1 MKNVLLEILVI
12 FLKIL
17 YLPMKLFKVKD
28 KITYMSRESNTES
41 LDFKMIRQE
50 LEKEYP
56 EYENIILC
64 KKIEDG
70 ILNKISYCGNVF
82 RQMYHLATSKV
93 IVLDTYSITAC
104 VLSHKKKTKI
114 IQIWHALGAIK
125 KFGYQTIGTKSGSN
139 INTAKI
145 MCMHKNYDYVLA
157 PSVATAKN
165 FEKAFNVGEE
175 KIKYIGLP
183 RIDYILHKDEQKKKE
198 IFNKYNIQENKQLVV
213 YVPTFR
219 RGGKVE
225 LDELVEKVDTNKYI
239 LVIKLH
245 PLDWKNYTYKQKDG
259 VIYDTEFKSYDWL
272 KIADKIITDYSSLS
286 IESSLLNIP
295 IYFYTYDLKEYKEN
309 TGLNFDFANEEI
321 GKYNTGNVDDL
332 LKLMEEKYD
341 YKSLENFKNKYISI
355 DTNNC
360 TKQVVEFI
368 ARLLKNEEIKDLGNE
383 PIKEEQTI

>member
-1 MKNVLLEILVI
+1 MACIRSNKKVWVSNNRYKIW
-12 FLKIL
+12 LK
-17 YLPMKLFKVKD
+17 YK
-28 KITYMSRESNTES
+28 
-41 LDFKMIRQE
+41 
-50 LEKEYP
+50 
-56 EYENIILC
+56 
-64 KKIEDG
+64 
-70 ILNKISYCGNVF
+70 YC
-82 RQMYHLATSKV
+82 
-93 IVLDTYSITAC
+93 
-104 VLSHKKKTKI
+104 
-114 IQIWHALGAIK
+114 
-125 KFGYQTIGTKSGSN
+125 
-139 INTAKI
+139 
-145 MCMHKNYDYVLA
+145 KNYDYVLA
-157 PSVATAKN
+157 PSVATAIN
-165 FEKAFNVGEE
+165 FEKAFNVGKE

-245 PLDWKNYTYKQKDG
+245 PLDLKNYTYKQKDG

-368 ARLLKNEEIKDLGNE
+368 ARLLKNEKIKDLGNE